1 MKQVLRL
8 NVNGDEIEAAVEPSA
23 LLLDVLR
30 DSLGLT
36 GARRGCESSYCG
48 ACTVLVDGRAAH
60 SCTLLAALV
69 GARRI
74 TTVEGLAENG
84 RLDPLQES
92 FVEHNGFQCGYCT
105 PGMILAARALL
116 LENPAPTDAEVR
128 RALDGN
134 LCRCTGYHKIVES
147 VLEGAK
153 KYARAK
159 KSR

>member
-1 MKQVLRL
+1 MKRIVRL
-8 NVNGDEIEAAVEPSA
+8 NVNGDEVELAIEPSA

-69 GARRI
+69 GERKI
-74 TTVEGLAENG
+74 TTVEGLAQNG

-92 FVEHNGFQCGYCT
+92 FIERNGFQCGYCT
-105 PGMILAARALL
+105 PGMILAAKALL
-116 LENPAPTDAEVR
+116 LENAGPTEEEVR
-128 RALDGN
+128 HAIDGN
-134 LCRCTGYHKIVES
+134 LYRCTDYHKIVQS
-147 VLEGAK
+147 ILDGAK
-153 KYARAK
+153 KYARANT
-159 KSR
+159 RG